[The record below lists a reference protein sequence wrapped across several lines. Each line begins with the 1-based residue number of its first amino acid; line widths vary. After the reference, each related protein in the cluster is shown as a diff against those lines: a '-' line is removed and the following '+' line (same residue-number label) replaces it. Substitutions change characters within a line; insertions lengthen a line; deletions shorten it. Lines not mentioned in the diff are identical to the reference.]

1 MKVYY
6 GKAVYNQK
14 EIKAVTNVLKK
25 IFFFETSIVLMQT
38 QFIFLSDEE

>member
-25 IFFFETSIVLMQT
+25 KP
-38 QFIFLSDEE
+38 LSFNFQENRDKNDTTWW